1 MTIKIIP
8 APASKPDVILNRLVD
23 AFFGAEGE
31 LEVSLGLAPAS
42 YNPTTYELK
51 AYEDPVNDEVY
62 EKFQKVYG
70 DLCDLAKEVESLK

>member
-1 MTIKIIP
+1 MTIKIMP
-8 APASKPDVILNRLVD
+8 TPASKPDAILNRLVD
-23 AFFGAEGE
+23 AFFEAEGE

>member
-1 MTIKIIP
+1 MTTQITR
-8 APASKPDVILNRLVD
+8 SSNPDVILNRLVD
-23 AFFGAEGE
+23 AFFEAEGE

-51 AYEDPVNDEVY
+51 AFDDPVNDEVY

-70 DLCDLAKEVESLK
+70 HLCELAKEVDNLK